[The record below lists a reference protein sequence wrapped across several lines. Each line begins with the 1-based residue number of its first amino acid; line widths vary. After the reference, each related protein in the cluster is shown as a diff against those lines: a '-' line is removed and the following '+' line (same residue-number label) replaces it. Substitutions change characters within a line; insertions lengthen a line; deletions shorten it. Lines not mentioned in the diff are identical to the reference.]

1 MRIDCTDAERTR
13 FAAVCRELTAAPSGE
28 YSGGSEGIGVLR
40 EKRLHAVLK
49 RFVCPDVS
57 FHEQTPH
64 ITAGSRPE
72 SGAAVEKK
80 QKNVDNF
87 LKVFISVKFRRNI
100 LTHKIYYCIIRNA

>member
-1 MRIDCTDAERTR
+1 MRIDCTDAERAR

-57 FHEQTPH
+57 FHEQTPQT
-64 ITAGSRPE
+64 TAGSRPE
-72 SGAAVEKK
+72 SGAAVGKK
-80 QKNVDNF
+80 QKKYVADV
-87 LKVFISVKFRRNI
+87 LCA
-100 LTHKIYYCIIRNA
+100 TEIYETQTGAVCALRDERPA

>member
-49 RFVCPDVS
+49 
-57 FHEQTPH
+57 
-64 ITAGSRPE
+64 
-72 SGAAVEKK
+72 
-80 QKNVDNF
+80 
-87 LKVFISVKFRRNI
+87 
-100 LTHKIYYCIIRNA
+100 